1 MTRILLVD
9 DHNLFIEGLTALMKE
24 RPDIE
29 LVGQA
34 KNGAEAFTQAERL
47 KPDIILMDIAM
58 PEINGI
64 KATRQILKQFPD
76 IKIIVLSMYSN
87 RELIIE
93 SLRAGAVGYVLKECE
108 SSELYEAI
116 QNVVKGNYYIAK
128 ISLEIILKDYIR
140 LLQEEANNTERILSE
155 REKEILRLLAVG
167 KNAKEIAY
175 ELRISRS
182 TVDVHRRHIMEK
194 TGCNSMAS
202 LVRYAIR
209 EGY

>member
-34 KNGAEAFTQAERL
+34 KDGAEAFTQAERL

-93 SLRAGAVGYVLKECE
+93 TLRAGAVGYVLKECE

-128 ISLEIILKDYIR
+128 ISLEIILKDYMR

>member
-9 DHNLFIEGLTALMKE
+9 DHNLFIEGLIALMKE
-24 RPDIE
+24 RSDIE

-34 KNGAEAFTQAERL
+34 KDGAEAFTQAGKL

-76 IKIIVLSMYSN
+76 IKIIVLSMYNN

-116 QNVVKGNYYIAK
+116 QNVVKGNYYVAK
-128 ISLEIILKDYIR
+128 ISLEIILKDYLR
-140 LLQEEANNTERILSE
+140 LLQEEAKNSERILSE
-155 REKEILRLLAVG
+155 REKEVLSLLAIG

-175 ELRISRS
+175 ELRISRN

>member
-34 KNGAEAFTQAERL
+34 KDGAEAFTQAERL

-93 SLRAGAVGYVLKECE
+93 TLRAGAVGYVLKECE

-128 ISLEIILKDYIR
+128 ISLEIILKDYLR
-140 LLQEEANNTERILSE
+140 LLHEEANNTERILSE
-155 REKEILRLLAVG
+155 REKEILRLLAIG

>member
-34 KNGAEAFTQAERL
+34 KDGAEAFTQAERL

-76 IKIIVLSMYSN
+76 IKIIVLSMHSN

-93 SLRAGAVGYVLKECE
+93 TLRAGAVGYVLKECE

-128 ISLEIILKDYIR
+128 ISLEIILKDYLR
-140 LLQEEANNTERILSE
+140 LLHEEANNTERILSE
-155 REKEILRLLAVG
+155 REKEILRLLAIG

>member
-34 KNGAEAFTQAERL
+34 KDGAEAFTQAERL

-93 SLRAGAVGYVLKECE
+93 TLRAGAVGYVLKECE

-116 QNVVKGNYYIAK
+116 QMW
-128 ISLEIILKDYIR
+128 LREII
-140 LLQEEANNTERILSE
+140 
-155 REKEILRLLAVG
+155 ILR
-167 KNAKEIAY
+167 KFHW
-175 ELRISRS
+175 R
-182 TVDVHRRHIMEK
+182 
-194 TGCNSMAS
+194 
-202 LVRYAIR
+202 
-209 EGY
+209 

>member
-34 KNGAEAFTQAERL
+34 KDGAEAFTQAERL

-93 SLRAGAVGYVLKECE
+93 TLRAGAVGYVLKECE

-128 ISLEIILKDYIR
+128 ISLEIILKDYMR

-155 REKEILRLLAVG
+155 REKEILRLLAIG